1 MVMTRMESC
10 LISGNFLSTVM
21 FDSLPDILSLRFTSL
36 SYLVPEVPGFFRSVL
51 PVLLRI
57 VPAGC
62 LFSYFLILVF
72 SISWHFLS
80 ILQASTLM
88 LGNGFTRSQL
98 FFIFFC
104 SILTRRFCSLRLS
117 VSSGQVPSSWEI
129 RLQVKQRCRS
139 SYIIL
144 TFTTSPF
151 SKPTLQ
157 SNFRG

>member
-88 LGNGFTRSQL
+88 LGNGFTRS
-98 FFIFFC
+98 
-104 SILTRRFCSLRLS
+104 
-117 VSSGQVPSSWEI
+117 
-129 RLQVKQRCRS
+129 
-139 SYIIL
+139 
-144 TFTTSPF
+144 
-151 SKPTLQ
+151 
-157 SNFRG
+157 